1 MSKILDSIVTI
12 NGEEYVLF
20 FTESDYQYTDLE
32 VALKVC
38 LKSDFD
44 KMKKKYPDFVEDYI
58 YLVEPFCESCED
70 LKEIIEEYYEED

>member
-1 MSKILDSIVTI
+1 MSKILNSIVTI
-12 NGEEYVLF
+12 DGEEYVLF
-20 FTESDYQYTDLE
+20 FTESDYQYPDLE

-44 KMKKKYPDFVEDYI
+44 KMKEKYPDFVEDYI